1 MTKPKLTG
9 VAKQIKK
16 LGLVVGDTIF
26 GRQEDCEYWHEAK
39 LTLLWVGNKE
49 AVWLESE
56 RGTGFEKWSKK
67 QESTAWTLDCRKWT
81 KVPKAAP

>member
-9 VAKQIKK
+9 VAKQINK

-26 GRQEDCEYWHEAK
+26 GRQEDSEYWHEAK

-56 RGTGFEKWSKK
+56 RGSVAEKWSEPR
-67 QESTAWTLDCRKWT
+67 ESTAWTLDYRKWT
-81 KVPKAAP
+81 KVPKEPT